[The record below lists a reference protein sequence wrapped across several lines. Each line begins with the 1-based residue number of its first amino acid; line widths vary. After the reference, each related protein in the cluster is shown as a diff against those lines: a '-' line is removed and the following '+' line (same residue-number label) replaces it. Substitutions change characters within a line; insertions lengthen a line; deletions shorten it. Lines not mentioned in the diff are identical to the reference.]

1 MAFNLFACSNAESFS
16 ECQDWATL
24 MLTRIFEDVIPFITG
39 AAQQPTETRFLGEVF
54 IWFNIWLLI
63 IAGMIASYVAIVG
76 TANTAND
83 GQAMG
88 KQWSSLWV
96 PLRVVMAA
104 AALLPTPTGFS
115 ILQVMVIALALMG
128 SNAANFI
135 NDQALKKVVTPTEFA
150 PELAVTNFSSDGG
163 LITNAFMQGVCA
175 GLYEKYYHRLESGT
189 DGAGGGSV
197 TAPAVVN
204 LLSGPQTQAWYQEE
218 RAKYKSRGYAS
229 EVVFQIVDHNN
240 KFISD
245 STAGLKIPLDGND
258 RSKTWGVGFGTSR
271 DASIAQ
277 DINSALGRTYF
288 AVCGSVT
295 ASRGEE
301 FRGFNGATDEFV
313 TELRGIREKVET
325 KTHELAASLYSTSG
339 QQNDV
344 VHVGRMFVHKV
355 GESIEGCE
363 TPTENSSSDASSS
376 TKVSDVIASMAQS
389 LIAARDDYMSKLHEA
404 RATALGCPN
413 PFQQTAGGI
422 TDNAS
427 GQKCNFDNLFENAM
441 NAQREKASKYGWTA
455 AVGWFHEISAAR
467 AAVANNLL
475 PADIESK
482 VPSELTAMGGDRETL
497 CVKQVLAA
505 AADAVSK
512 ASLGKIDM
520 ALASGTTTSNA
531 NEVRQQAQEFTAQK
545 LITTSTAIA
554 SAVIR
559 GLSVQPKKDS
569 LGTTD
574 RMSILSNEAR
584 TAGEKFRELAFANS
598 NTDSVSNTVYK
609 SVGDY
614 VMGQL
619 AETCPP
625 SLTGIG
631 NSLYRIQCLADI
643 AVQFSLAESV
653 GALADF
659 KIFENAQFIKA
670 GLQAALVGGV
680 SAGIEKAT
688 GNKTGSKT
696 GAVVFGAISGN
707 KYLSGVAKNAHS
719 IISPAIFVSV
729 VLPMLPYFVF
739 MFGVLGWVLGILQ
752 TVVAAPLWAVLHMT
766 PGQSFI
772 GGERQGYLLML
783 ALAVRPALLIISLY
797 LGFWICDTF
806 IDYYAA
812 GFIKALDA
820 ISSTASGVNAYGA
833 LGSGVALFTGGT
845 SQLSILFLV
854 FCIGLFAVFGLV
866 FSLAQTLPNAVL
878 RWINVNN
885 EDLGASHG
893 ADILKQRM
901 QSAAGVGGYHSAPA
915 TQGQQFGRNT
925 SGKDG
930 NPQ

>member
-16 ECQDWATL
+16 ECEDWATL
-24 MLTRIFEDVIPFITG
+24 ILTRIFEDVVPYVTG

-54 IWFNIWLLI
+54 IWFNVWLLI
-63 IAGMIASYVAIVG
+63 IAGLIASYVAIVG

-83 GQAMG
+83 GTALG
-88 KQWSSLWV
+88 KQWSSTWV
-96 PLRVVMAA
+96 PLRTVAA
-104 AALLPTPTGFS
+104 TAVLLPTATGFS

-150 PELAVTNFSSDGG
+150 PELAVTNFSGDGG

-175 GLYEKYYHRLESGT
+175 GLYEKYFHRLEAGG
-189 DGAGGGSV
+189 DGASGQSV
-197 TAPAVVN
+197 SAPTVAN
-204 LLSGPQTQAWYQEE
+204 LLTGPQTQAWYLQE

-229 EVVFQIVDHNN
+229 DVVFQIVDHNN

-245 STAGLKIPLDGND
+245 GSAGLINPLKDD
-258 RSKTWGVGFGTSR
+258 ERSRSWGVGFGTSR
-271 DASIAQ
+271 DATITQ

-295 ASRGEE
+295 ASRGDG
-301 FRGFNGATDEFV
+301 FRGFNGGTDEFV
-313 TELRGIREKVET
+313 KALQGIRTNVEKET
-325 KTHELAASLYSTSG
+325 HKLAASLYSTSG
-339 QQNDV
+339 QSNDM

-355 GESIEGCE
+355 GDSIEGCE
-363 TPTENSSSDASSS
+363 TPTEDSSNSTSSG
-376 TKVSDVIASMAQS
+376 TKASDVIASQAQV
-389 LIAARDDYMSKLHEA
+389 LVAARDSYMSQLHNA
-404 RATALGCPN
+404 RSTALGCPN
-413 PFQQTAGGI
+413 PLQMTTAGA
-422 TDNAS
+422 TANS
-427 GQKCNFDNLFENAM
+427 SSQKCDFDKKFESAM
-441 NAQREKASKYGWTA
+441 NAQREKSSKYGWTA

-482 VPSELTAMGGDRETL
+482 VPAELTSMGGKRETL

-505 AADAVSK
+505 AADAVSR

-520 ALASGTTTSNA
+520 ALAAGTTTSNA
-531 NEVRQQAQEFTAQK
+531 SEVRQQAQDYTANN

-554 SAVIR
+554 AAVIR
-559 GLSVQPKKDS
+559 GLSAQPKKDA

-574 RMSILSNEAR
+574 RLSLLSEEAR
-584 TAGEKFRELAFANS
+584 TAQDKFRELAFTNS
-598 NTDSVSNTVYK
+598 KTDVVSNKVYK
-609 SVGDY
+609 TVNDY
-614 VMGQL
+614 VLAQL
-619 AETCPP
+619 SETCPP

-631 NSLYRIQCLADI
+631 NSLYRVQCLTDI
-643 AVQFSLAESV
+643 AVQFALAYSV
-653 GALADF
+653 GALTDF
-659 KIFENAQFIKA
+659 KTFEDAQFSKA
-670 GLQAALVGGV
+670 ALQAVLVKGV
-680 SAGIEKAT
+680 NTAVEGAT
-688 GNKTGSKT
+688 GQSTGSKT
-696 GAVVFGAISGN
+696 GAMAFGAISGN
-707 KYLSGVAKNAHS
+707 KYLSGVAKNAQS
-719 IISPAIFVSV
+719 IITPAVFVSV

-752 TVVAAPLWAVLHMT
+752 TVVAAPLWAVLHMA

-772 GGERQGYLLML
+772 GGERQGYLLLL

-812 GFIKALDA
+812 GFIKSLDA
-820 ISSTASGVNAYGA
+820 ISSTASGINAYGA
-833 LGSGVALFTGGT
+833 LQSAAALLTGST
-845 SQLSILFLV
+845 SQLSILFLTFCVGTISV
-854 FCIGLFAVFGLV
+854 FLLV
-866 FSLAQTLPNAVL
+866 FSLTQTLPNAVL
-878 RWINVNN
+878 RWININN

-901 QSAAGVGGYHSAPA
+901 QSAAGVGGYQSAPVV
-915 TQGQQFGRNT
+915 QEHRFGRNT